1 MQGRARTVVPYI
13 WVSPS
18 HIDIMLGLA
27 WLARLSALKSLRG
40 SHASRSTDFSLFA
53 VPSLGRRNKDT
64 REPLIPPCM
73 RHGITGT
80 QRETRRRIPFFF
92 FLRRPWPNLC
102 RYDLRLFCCARRER
116 AGVPTKKLS
125 TPLLSYNSP
134 RARRSNANDNDFRI
148 GQMMPSDISSLRP
161 AVKLKEFGHRITQMT
176 QVACATSK

>member
-1 MQGRARTVVPYI
+1 MAKEAMSASENCMIVEEEKGLSGTRSKRRCWLMQGRARTVVPYI

-92 FLRRPWPNLC
+92 FSAGPGPTYAVMICVSFAAPEGKGRVCQPRNFQHHCSLTT
-102 RYDLRLFCCARRER
+102 RLVLDAPMLMTMIFELAR
-116 AGVPTKKLS
+116 
-125 TPLLSYNSP
+125 
-134 RARRSNANDNDFRI
+134 
-148 GQMMPSDISSLRP
+148 
-161 AVKLKEFGHRITQMT
+161 
-176 QVACATSK
+176 